1 MKISMKNI
9 FKNYSN
15 LKSYY
20 ETSDQQKFF
29 LPSDAANHA
38 RTLTDKTVKEVKR
51 GSSKKEA
58 ANDSKDSKLNV
69 IQAAPIRKK
78 VIEKLETV
86 EAVEKALKT
95 ETAKS
100 VKVAGK
106 KRIEELKAKFE
117 NTSTASASGNS
128 SEEEE

>member
-1 MKISMKNI
+1 M
-9 FKNYSN
+9 
-15 LKSYY
+15 
-20 ETSDQQKFF
+20 
-29 LPSDAANHA
+29 
-38 RTLTDKTVKEVKR
+38 KR